1 MKAAAY
7 ARVTTGAQDLE
18 VQLGEIQQYAG
29 RKGWMVVETHSDVAS
44 GAREDR
50 TGFRQLLTD
59 AAKGKF
65 SVVIVQR
72 FDRAARSVKQL
83 VETLEHLRRCRVAFV
98 SIKEAVDT
106 STPAGELIFHV
117 MAAIGQFERALIGDR
132 IRSGLKHARVLG
144 TPLGRPRAQVSKD
157 QVLALRAQGLSYRAA
172 ARHLHISPALAHR
185 LAKEVPSANPPG
197 RSEIPPTGLDTTP
210 NPCVSP
216 DGVQDPRAR
225 AREDR
230 RDP

>member
-1 MKAAAY
+1 MKAVVY
-7 ARVTTGAQDLE
+7 ARVSTDTQDLDLQTE
-18 VQLGEIQQYAG
+18 ESREFAA
-29 RKGWMVVETHSDVAS
+29 RKGWTLVATYSDVAS
-44 GAREDR
+44 GADR

-83 VETLEHLRRCRVAFV
+83 VEALEHLRRCRVAFV
-98 SIKEAVDT
+98 SIKEDVDT

-132 IRSGLKHARVLG
+132 IRSGLKRARVLG

-157 QVLALRAQGLSYRAA
+157 QILALRAQGLSYRAA
-172 ARHLHISPALAHR
+172 ARHLHISPALVHR
-185 LAKEVPSANPPG
+185 LAKEVPLS
-197 RSEIPPTGLDTTP
+197 
-210 NPCVSP
+210 
-216 DGVQDPRAR
+216 
-225 AREDR
+225 
-230 RDP
+230 